1 MTNRVFRRIAKNIP
15 GLATKLREAGINQA
29 PEEFIQ
35 KTAFSSFYMTTGL
48 TLFLGAVLSKA
59 GPIVSILALF
69 FPVTLFLLFFYFL
82 KMPDL
87 MIVKKEK
94 EINKEIVFSGR
105 FLIIEIE
112 SGVSLYNAMRNVTKS
127 YKIVGKYFNE
137 IIEDIDMGTPIEDAL
152 NKAIEYTPSSDFR
165 KILWQMLNSIKTG
178 SDIGESLK
186 SVIDQITKRQI
197 IEIKK
202 YGKKLNPLA
211 MFYMMIAVI
220 IPSIGTTMMIVLS
233 TFVAFEINLGILI
246 ILAIL
251 LGFIQFMFISIIR
264 TSRPAVNL

>member
-1 MTNRVFRRIAKNIP
+1 MANIVFRRIARNVP
-15 GLATKLREAGINQA
+15 GLATKLKEAGINQT
-29 PEEFIQ
+29 PEEFVQ
-35 KTAFSSFYMTTGL
+35 KTAFTSFYMTTGF
-48 TLFLGAVLSKA
+48 TMFLGAVLAKA

-69 FPVTLFLLFFYFL
+69 FPVMLFLMFFYFL

-87 MIVKKEK
+87 LILKKEK
-94 EINKEIVFSGR
+94 DINKEIVFSGR
-105 FLIIEIE
+105 FLIIELE
-112 SGVSLYNAMRNVTKS
+112 SGVSLYNAIRNVIKS
-127 YKIVGKYFNE
+127 YNIVGKYFNE

-178 SDIGESLK
+178 ADIAESLK
-186 SVIDQITKRQI
+186 SVIEQITKRQI

-220 IPSIGTTMMIVLS
+220 IPSIGTTMIIVLS
-233 TFVAFEINLGILI
+233 TFVSFDISLP
-246 ILAIL
+246 IL
-251 LGFIQFMFISIIR
+251 LLLAAGIGFVQFMFISIIR
-264 TSRPAVNL
+264 TSRPSVNL

>member
-1 MTNRVFRRIAKNIP
+1 MANRVFRRIARNIP
-15 GLATKLREAGINQA
+15 GLATKLKEAGINQP
-29 PEEFIQ
+29 PEEFVQ
-35 KTAFSSFYMTTGL
+35 KTAFTSFYMTTGI
-48 TLFLGAVLSKA
+48 TMFLGAVLAKA
-59 GPIVSILALF
+59 GPIISVLALF
-69 FPVTLFLLFFYFL
+69 FPVMLFGMFFYFL

-87 MIVKKEK
+87 LIIKKER

-105 FLIIEIE
+105 FLIIELE
-112 SGVSLYNAMRNVTKS
+112 SGVSLYNAIKNVIKS
-127 YKIVGKYFNE
+127 YNIVGKYFNE

-165 KILWQMLNSIKTG
+165 KVLWQMLNSIKTG
-178 SDIGESLK
+178 ADISESLK
-186 SVIDQITKRQI
+186 GVIEQITKKQI

-220 IPSIGTTMMIVLS
+220 IPSIGTTMIIVLS
-233 TFVAFEINLGILI
+233 TFVSFDISLPVLLALAAF
-246 ILAIL
+246 

-264 TSRPAVNL
+264 TSRPSVNL